1 MQLMNVTKI
10 YKDAEEE
17 WEGIKGIKFFLN
29 IQSAQRSICI
39 QKFLALK
46 IEIFLT

>member
-10 YKDAEEE
+10 YKDAEKE

-29 IQSAQRSICI
+29 I
-39 QKFLALK
+39 
-46 IEIFLT
+46 

>member
-10 YKDAEEE
+10 YIDVEEE

-29 IQSAQRSICI
+29 I
-39 QKFLALK
+39 
-46 IEIFLT
+46 